1 MKVDKKVE
9 KVKAALAEFKKDT
22 LTKIITRKKEEH
34 TIFYRQVEFKKWLE
48 ENFIHFNKRELKY
61 LGYETKEEITT
72 KNEENS
78 NIKKKNMEEKLQEIT
93 NEKFETEV
101 EKDDNIEKLQEN
113 TKVISDSKSKEEIT
127 TKRKEKSNVTEKKL
141 EEKLQE
147 ITNGKTETEVEKDDN
162 VEKLQENTKVISDS
176 EYKEEITTKNE
187 ENSSVIEKNTE
198 EKTQEITKN
207 NTDIILSELL
217 SQDDV
222 KDKFVYFLSN
232 IDEFLGIKKQLEK
245 NLVIP
250 PSLLKNE
257 AIGVTVRLWK
267 STIEEFNKFCDEH
280 KNYTKLQ
287 LMSYALT
294 EFLEK
299 YKNEK

>member
-72 KNEENS
+72 K
-78 NIKKKNMEEKLQEIT
+78 
-93 NEKFETEV
+93 
-101 EKDDNIEKLQEN
+101 
-113 TKVISDSKSKEEIT
+113 
-127 TKRKEKSNVTEKKL
+127 RKEKSNVTEKKL

-176 EYKEEITTKNE
+176 KSKEEITTKNE

>member
-78 NIKKKNMEEKLQEIT
+78 NIKKKNMEEKLQE
-93 NEKFETEV
+93 
-101 EKDDNIEKLQEN
+101 N

-147 ITNGKTETEVEKDDN
+147 
-162 VEKLQENTKVISDS
+162 NTKVISDS
-176 EYKEEITTKNE
+176 KSKEEITTKNE

>member
-61 LGYETKEEITT
+61 LGYETKEEIT
-72 KNEENS
+72 
-78 NIKKKNMEEKLQEIT
+78 
-93 NEKFETEV
+93 NEKF
-101 EKDDNIEKLQEN
+101 
-113 TKVISDSKSKEEIT
+113 
-127 TKRKEKSNVTEKKL
+127 
-141 EEKLQE
+141 
-147 ITNGKTETEVEKDDN
+147 ETEVEKDDN

-176 EYKEEITTKNE
+176 KSKEEITTKNE

>member
-101 EKDDNIEKLQEN
+101 EKDDNVEKLQEN

-141 EEKLQE
+141 E
-147 ITNGKTETEVEKDDN
+147 
-162 VEKLQENTKVISDS
+162 EKLQENTKVISDS

>member
-101 EKDDNIEKLQEN
+101 EKDDNIEKLQEK

-147 ITNGKTETEVEKDDN
+147 
-162 VEKLQENTKVISDS
+162 NTKVISDS
-176 EYKEEITTKNE
+176 KSKEEITTKNE

>member
-48 ENFIHFNKRELKY
+48 ENFTHFNKRELKY

-72 KNEENS
+72 K
-78 NIKKKNMEEKLQEIT
+78 
-93 NEKFETEV
+93 
-101 EKDDNIEKLQEN
+101 
-113 TKVISDSKSKEEIT
+113 SKEN
-127 TKRKEKSNVTEKKL
+127 SNVTEKKL
-141 EEKLQE
+141 
-147 ITNGKTETEVEKDDN
+147 
-162 VEKLQENTKVISDS
+162 
-176 EYKEEITTKNE
+176 
-187 ENSSVIEKNTE
+187 E

>member
-48 ENFIHFNKRELKY
+48 ENFTHFNKRELKY

-101 EKDDNIEKLQEN
+101 EKDDNVEKLQEN
-113 TKVISDSKSKEEIT
+113 TKVISDSKS
-127 TKRKEKSNVTEKKL
+127 
-141 EEKLQE
+141 
-147 ITNGKTETEVEKDDN
+147 
-162 VEKLQENTKVISDS
+162 
-176 EYKEEITTKNE
+176 KEEITTKNE

>member
-78 NIKKKNMEEKLQEIT
+78 NITEKKSEKKLQEIT
-93 NEKFETEV
+93 NEKFETDV

-113 TKVISDSKSKEEIT
+113 TEVISDPKS
-127 TKRKEKSNVTEKKL
+127 
-141 EEKLQE
+141 
-147 ITNGKTETEVEKDDN
+147 
-162 VEKLQENTKVISDS
+162 
-176 EYKEEITTKNE
+176 KEEITTKNE
-187 ENSSVIEKNTE
+187 ENSNVTEKKLE

-207 NTDIILSELL
+207 NTDIILSDLL

>member
-1 MKVDKKVE
+1 M
-9 KVKAALAEFKKDT
+9 
-22 LTKIITRKKEEH
+22 
-34 TIFYRQVEFKKWLE
+34 
-48 ENFIHFNKRELKY
+48 
-61 LGYETKEEITT
+61 
-72 KNEENS
+72 
-78 NIKKKNMEEKLQEIT
+78 
-93 NEKFETEV
+93 
-101 EKDDNIEKLQEN
+101 
-113 TKVISDSKSKEEIT
+113 
-127 TKRKEKSNVTEKKL
+127 
-141 EEKLQE
+141 
-147 ITNGKTETEVEKDDN
+147 
-162 VEKLQENTKVISDS
+162 
-176 EYKEEITTKNE
+176 
-187 ENSSVIEKNTE
+187 E

-222 KDKFVYFLSN
+222 KDKFIYFLSN

>member
-78 NIKKKNMEEKLQEIT
+78 NIKK
-93 NEKFETEV
+93 
-101 EKDDNIEKLQEN
+101 
-113 TKVISDSKSKEEIT
+113 
-127 TKRKEKSNVTEKKL
+127 
-141 EEKLQE
+141 
-147 ITNGKTETEVEKDDN
+147 
-162 VEKLQENTKVISDS
+162 
-176 EYKEEITTKNE
+176 
-187 ENSSVIEKNTE
+187 KNTE

>member
-147 ITNGKTETEVEKDDN
+147 
-162 VEKLQENTKVISDS
+162 NTKVISDS
-176 EYKEEITTKNE
+176 KSKEEITTKNE

>member
-61 LGYETKEEITT
+61 LGYET
-72 KNEENS
+72 
-78 NIKKKNMEEKLQEIT
+78 
-93 NEKFETEV
+93 
-101 EKDDNIEKLQEN
+101 
-113 TKVISDSKSKEEIT
+113 
-127 TKRKEKSNVTEKKL
+127 
-141 EEKLQE
+141 
-147 ITNGKTETEVEKDDN
+147 
-162 VEKLQENTKVISDS
+162 
-176 EYKEEITTKNE
+176 KEEITTKNE

>member
-1 MKVDKKVE
+1 
-9 KVKAALAEFKKDT
+9 
-22 LTKIITRKKEEH
+22 
-34 TIFYRQVEFKKWLE
+34 
-48 ENFIHFNKRELKY
+48 
-61 LGYETKEEITT
+61 
-72 KNEENS
+72 
-78 NIKKKNMEEKLQEIT
+78 MEEKLQEIT

-113 TKVISDSKSKEEIT
+113 TKVISDSKS
-127 TKRKEKSNVTEKKL
+127 
-141 EEKLQE
+141 
-147 ITNGKTETEVEKDDN
+147 
-162 VEKLQENTKVISDS
+162 
-176 EYKEEITTKNE
+176 KEEITTKNE

>member
-93 NEKFETEV
+93 N
-101 EKDDNIEKLQEN
+101 
-113 TKVISDSKSKEEIT
+113 
-127 TKRKEKSNVTEKKL
+127 
-141 EEKLQE
+141 
-147 ITNGKTETEVEKDDN
+147 GKTETEVEKDDN

-176 EYKEEITTKNE
+176 KSKEEITTKNE

>member
-72 KNEENS
+72 ESKENS
-78 NIKKKNMEEKLQEIT
+78 NVIEKKSEKKLQEIT

-101 EKDDNIEKLQEN
+101 EKDDN
-113 TKVISDSKSKEEIT
+113 
-127 TKRKEKSNVTEKKL
+127 
-141 EEKLQE
+141 
-147 ITNGKTETEVEKDDN
+147 
-162 VEKLQENTKVISDS
+162 VEKLQENTEVISDS
-176 EYKEEITTKNE
+176 KTKKEITTKNE

>member
-78 NIKKKNMEEKLQEIT
+78 NIKKKNMEEKLQE
-93 NEKFETEV
+93 
-101 EKDDNIEKLQEN
+101 N

-127 TKRKEKSNVTEKKL
+127 TKSKEKSNVTEKKL

-162 VEKLQENTKVISDS
+162 VEKLQENTEVISDS
-176 EYKEEITTKNE
+176 KSKEEITTKNE
-187 ENSSVIEKNTE
+187 ENRSVIEKNTE

>member
-72 KNEENS
+72 ESKENS
-78 NIKKKNMEEKLQEIT
+78 NVIEKKSEKKLQEIT
-93 NEKFETEV
+93 NEKF
-101 EKDDNIEKLQEN
+101 
-113 TKVISDSKSKEEIT
+113 
-127 TKRKEKSNVTEKKL
+127 
-141 EEKLQE
+141 
-147 ITNGKTETEVEKDDN
+147 ETEVEKDDN

-176 EYKEEITTKNE
+176 KYKEEFTTKSKEKSNVTEKKLEEKLQEITNEKFETKVEKDDNVEKLQENTEVISDSKTKKEITTKNE